1 MGTLDLSQVRAK
13 AGGHPLRLV
22 CFSIEGRGFLRHMVR
37 RIAGTP
43 ALPPH
48 HPESRVEDTP
58 NRQSPQWVNAHT
70 HTCIHTYIHTYIHEC
85 ACAGLLLRVGRG
97 IETKDSVAL
106 ALAPP
111 LTDAGAEIFGR
122 KRAPR
127 APACGL
133 WLQEVQYDG
142 AASDPGGVVGG
153 VSVTAGKLA
162 KAVKAQRRRVKRKA
176 RKRRLG
182 ESKAEGASK
191 GAVRKKRRALV
202 SACLRKVQTQTT
214 NEKSETLKPT
224 TTEPANKA
232 SQPPDAA
239 ESARQRAERARE
251 QAVRRRQK
259 RMQEQTQQDEARRA
273 AIQNLL
279 RRTGE

>member
-1 MGTLDLSQVRAK
+1 M
-13 AGGHPLRLV
+13 
-22 CFSIEGRGFLRHMVR
+22 
-37 RIAGTP
+37 
-43 ALPPH
+43 
-48 HPESRVEDTP
+48 
-58 NRQSPQWVNAHT
+58 
-70 HTCIHTYIHTYIHEC
+70 
-85 ACAGLLLRVGRG
+85 GRG

-182 ESKAEGASK
+182 ESKAEGAASK

-251 QAVRRRQK
+251 QAVKRRQK